1 MGKVRAMLGH
11 PSWPWIKRVG
21 GGLFLLVVVGLLVR
35 YARNVD
41 WLRVKE
47 SVLALPHPV
56 LLQALGFAVVS
67 HAVYSL
73 MDVVGWHYT
82 GHHMRRYQVM
92 LVSFISYAFN
102 LNLGSLVGGI
112 GLRYRLYTNHDVRYG
127 NITRI
132 VTLALITNW
141 IGYILL
147 AGLVFTI
154 APLELPPHFKVDS
167 EELRMIGV
175 ALLSVAVLYLVLCG
189 WSKQRSWEIRGHDV
203 DLPTLRMALA
213 QFAISGTHWMTM
225 AAVPWT
231 LLGGAIDYP
240 TVLSVLLIAAM
251 AGVMLHIPAGLGV
264 TEAVFIALLS
274 HRIPEHQL
282 LGALLAYRAIFY
294 LTPLVVGA
302 LLYAKVEMHTRKE
315 VTAS

>member
-1 MGKVRAMLGH
+1 
-11 PSWPWIKRVG
+11 
-21 GGLFLLVVVGLLVR
+21 VR

-47 SVLALPHPV
+47 SVLALPRPV

-67 HAVYSL
+67 HAIYSL

-154 APLELPPHFKVDS
+154 APLELPPNFKVDS

-203 DLPTLRMALA
+203 ELPTLRMALA

-231 LLGGAIDYP
+231 LLGGAVDYP